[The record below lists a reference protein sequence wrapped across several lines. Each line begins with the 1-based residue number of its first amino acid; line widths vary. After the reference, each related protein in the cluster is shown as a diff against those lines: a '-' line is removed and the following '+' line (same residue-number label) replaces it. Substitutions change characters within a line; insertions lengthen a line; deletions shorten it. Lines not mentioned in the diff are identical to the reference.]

1 MRILDEMNNGGGLE
15 EGKNALEG
23 LWNVHTLECNFKS
36 QKLGNVVLL
45 SL

>member
-1 MRILDEMNNGGGLE
+1 MRILDEMNNGGSLE
-15 EGKNALEG
+15 EEKNALEG
-23 LWNVHTLECNFKS
+23 PRNVHTLECNFKS